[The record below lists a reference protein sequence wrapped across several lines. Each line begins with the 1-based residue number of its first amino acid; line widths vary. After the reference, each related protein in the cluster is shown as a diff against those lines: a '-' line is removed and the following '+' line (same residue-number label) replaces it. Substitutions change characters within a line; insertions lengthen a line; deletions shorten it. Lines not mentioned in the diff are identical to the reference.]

1 MQPKYKPVAPDQQ
14 IRELRTGLK
23 ALQKEEP
30 SPERA
35 ERLAAFARAAHDAR
49 QLNMAMHTAALCLEE
64 DPDAPALLIAAYEP
78 DPDTDPE
85 EALRAWADLQDLA
98 RYVDQPD
105 VRDLADERIRSL
117 AAEWMSDADTTQT
130 RHRYR
135 TLASM
140 FDRRFADEVR
150 DATA

>member
-1 MQPKYKPVAPDQQ
+1 MQPRYKPVAPDQQ
-14 IRELRTGLK
+14 IRELRTELK
-23 ALQKEEP
+23 ALQKENP

-49 QLNMAMHTAALCLEE
+49 QLNMAMHTATQCLDE

-78 DPDTDPE
+78 DEGTDPE
-85 EALRAWADLQDLA
+85 DALRAWADLQDLA
-98 RYVDQPD
+98 RYVDRTD
-105 VRDLADERIRSL
+105 VQNLANERIRSL
-117 AAEWMSDADTTQT
+117 AAGWMSDADTTQT

-135 TLASM
+135 TLVSM